1 MFGFG
6 NRSTMTRGKI
16 SDPHWAVISLFL
28 PAERGRG
35 CRPAHDNRRFFD
47 GMMWILRTG
56 SPWRDLPEEF
66 GNWNSIY
73 QRFRRWCQAG
83 VFDALLE
90 ALVELGITDDWTTQ
104 MVDSTSV
111 RGHSQAAGAKR
122 GVLIKDLVE
131 AAAAIRARSTSVPT
145 VSDVPSP
152 SPSPADKPP
161 TASTCKA

>member
-122 GVLIKDLVE
+122 MARPVGKWLLLSGLNSLHKR
-131 AAAAIRARSTSVPT
+131 IR
-145 VSDVPSP
+145 PSG
-152 SPSPADKPP
+152 KPLAKMESR
-161 TASTCKA
+161 ASWSS